1 MFQTHRVDACILLDF
16 ASSAFDVY
24 STKHTLYKMVVNR
37 KSIKVIG
44 LETFVSIC
52 STTRLTILFRLHMP
66 EMKT

>member
-24 STKHTLYKMVVNR
+24 NTKHTLYKMVVNR

-44 LETFVSIC
+44 LE
-52 STTRLTILFRLHMP
+52 RLFQYVPLQGLQSYSDCTCQ
-66 EMKT
+66 K